1 MKTQLMDYGF
11 RFTRIPIY
19 CDSSSAIAISQNPI
33 QHTKT
38 KHIDIRYHFIK
49 DHVLNGDVELI
60 LVNSPEQIADVFTK
74 ALDESKFFGFL
85 NMLGLMLPDP
95 QFLKEN

>member
-19 CDSSSAIAISQNPI
+19 RDSSSAIAISHNPI
-33 QHTKT
+33 

-49 DHVLNGDVELI
+49 DHVLNGDIELI
-60 LVNSPEQIADVFTK
+60 FVNFPEQIADVFTK
-74 ALDESKFFGFL
+74 ALDESKKFRVS
-85 NMLGLMLPDP
+85 
-95 QFLKEN
+95 